1 MICSISLTGGSGKDG
16 GHDIGVCA
24 GWPGVHLWGVDPTMA
39 EITIVTS
46 SMGNGTFVG
55 EDIRLEWNT
64 ALNFLGADDTYSWS
78 AQLRNGRVDR
88 FRK

>member
-1 MICSISLTGGSGKDG
+1 
-16 GHDIGVCA
+16 
-24 GWPGVHLWGVDPTMA
+24 MA

-64 ALNFLGADDTYSWS
+64 ALNFVGADDTYSWS
-78 AQLRNGRVDR
+78 AQLRNGRGDR